1 MQEEHKKPMK
11 ILSILSSTE
20 HKTTLQQYI
29 ASVDRLGELVEVIE
43 VENPTHVSLPPKG
56 LHLLVYGGQIEVAL
70 DWQNQLVPYIFP
82 KGMPLQ
88 EDTLMGTLFGLLG
101 NFEKTWDYLAQ
112 SPWLAEWDNY
122 VRLLQG
128 HSIAIEPFE
137 KQTQLNNKP
146 HEVFRAWHHLALIYY
161 YIYPQEA
168 DSVSRIEHYFR
179 QAIEAAPSPEMKWF
193 VTKHYAN
200 FLLDAEQTDRAE
212 ALLADAAAQVKGAS
226 AQASI
231 RFAWVQV
238 MMKKLVV
245 PYDMDLLGRLKT
257 QLWEALQY
265 YEAHQCPAE
274 AALLLMDASMI
285 ANIENSF
292 AESLGYVNK
301 AIQLFKDEEL
311 AQLTGEACLR
321 KGILLYT
328 WSKNGQPQFYRPAL
342 EAFQEALKFFDK
354 ENAPAIFADIHHHL
368 GIVYAEMP
376 DENKKRS
383 VWAALSASS
392 FKEALEF
399 FNKQD
404 YPYEYAVV
412 ANNYANAMTLYP
424 PMKKADNFAK
434 ALELY
439 NEALSIR
446 HPDQYPY
453 ERALTLMNFLE
464 ASWQVSNAEDSFNEE
479 RFQDMVSK
487 ALEIKT
493 LVDDMQLKD
502 ESDKHLEALE
512 KLKTAWQQNA

>member
-1 MQEEHKKPMK
+1 
-11 ILSILSSTE
+11 
-20 HKTTLQQYI
+20 
-29 ASVDRLGELVEVIE
+29 
-43 VENPTHVSLPPKG
+43 VENPIQATLSPKK
-56 LHLLVYGGQIEVAL
+56 LHLLVYDGQIEVAL
-70 DWQNQLVPYIFP
+70 DWQNQMVPYIFP

-128 HSIAIEPFE
+128 HPIALEPFE
-137 KQTQLNNKP
+137 KQTQNTNNP

-168 DSVSRIEHYFR
+168 NSVARIEHYFR
-179 QAIEAAPSPEMKWF
+179 QAVEAASSPEMKCF
-193 VTKHYAN
+193 TTKHYAN
-200 FLLDAEQTDRAE
+200 FLLDAEQIDRAE
-212 ALLADAAAQVKGAS
+212 SLLADAVTQVKGAS
-226 AQASI
+226 AQAAV

-238 MMKKLVV
+238 MMKKLAV
-245 PYDMDLLGRLKT
+245 PYDMDLLDRLKT

-301 AIQLFKDEEL
+301 AIQLFKQEEL
-311 AQLTGEACLR
+311 AQLIGEACLR

-342 EAFQEALKFFDK
+342 EAFQEALKYFDK
-354 ENAPAIFADIHHHL
+354 ENAPDVFADIHHHL

-383 VWAALSASS
+383 IWAALSASS
-392 FKEALEF
+392 FKEALDF
-399 FNKQD
+399 FDKQN

-424 PMKKADNFAK
+424 QMKKADNFAK

-439 NEALSIR
+439 DEALSIR
-446 HPDQYPY
+446 NPDQYPY
-453 ERALTLMNFLE
+453 ERALTLMNYLE
-464 ASWQVSNAEDSFNEE
+464 ASWQVSNAEEGFNEE
-479 RFQDMVSK
+479 RFRDMVSK
-487 ALEIKT
+487 ALEIKA
-493 LVDDMQLKD
+493 LVDDVQLIQ
-502 ESDKHLEALE
+502 EANTHLEALE
-512 KLKTAWQQNA
+512 KLKTSFQQNA